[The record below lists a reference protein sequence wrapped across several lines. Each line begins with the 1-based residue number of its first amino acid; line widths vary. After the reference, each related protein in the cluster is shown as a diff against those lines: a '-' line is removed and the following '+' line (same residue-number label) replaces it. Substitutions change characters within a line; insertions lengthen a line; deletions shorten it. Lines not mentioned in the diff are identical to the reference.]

1 VVSLFFPRAKNGQ
14 GGRAEQFR
22 ISDFHFHSVD
32 VTKGRLSFGL
42 RWKKKRRE
50 FSVNIQVGYGRC
62 RFHPTAGFSHQRMRV
77 GN

>member
-1 VVSLFFPRAKNGQ
+1 MDDEEGQ
-14 GGRAEQFR
+14 SNFAFL
-22 ISDFHFHSVD
+22 IFISVD
-32 VTKGRLSFGL
+32 WSVGGLSFGL